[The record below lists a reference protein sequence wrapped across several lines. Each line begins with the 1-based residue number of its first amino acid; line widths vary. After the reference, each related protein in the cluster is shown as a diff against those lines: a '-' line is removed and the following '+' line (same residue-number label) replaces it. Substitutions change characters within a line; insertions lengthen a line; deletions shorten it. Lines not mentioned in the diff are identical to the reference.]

1 MVTTS
6 GSEVLA
12 AGRVPE
18 APLACGFPS
27 CAFAVPLPV
36 LQHWVAPGIQGIRA
50 TSPDLQRDLP
60 SWESE
65 ALCVYLFI
73 VLTQWM
79 KENHYSGRKPQV
91 LVGLGAGE
99 DIR

>member
-18 APLACGFPS
+18 AARLWLPKLCL
-27 CAFAVPLPV
+27 AVPLPV
-36 LQHWVAPGIQGIRA
+36 LQHWVAPGIQGIMA

-91 LVGLGAGE
+91 LVGLGAGG